1 MDNGTIDRLAQS
13 IDAEEVAGLALELGQ
28 IESPCGGELPVAE
41 RVHEWL
47 TEQGFRP
54 RMVGLLEDRPS
65 VLARVPGAGTGRTIV
80 FNAHMDTA
88 IGRDDVLVYRDPSA
102 PKYVSAWREGD
113 VLVGNGVV
121 NDKGPLAAFLVAA
134 ATIQRSGIRPAG
146 DIVLTAVPGEISLE
160 PVDELTGP
168 AHLGK
173 DIGTRFVVA
182 HGGVGDA
189 ALVAEATG
197 NTIGWV
203 EAGKAFFR
211 ITVFGEEPLYTPF
224 TPAEAELRS
233 HPNAIVRSAVA
244 IEALNA
250 WSTEYA
256 RRRYDCE
263 GGTVQ
268 GRANIGAIRGG
279 RPDKMTK
286 SAQLTHLYLDVRL
299 LPGASPIKIQRELT
313 RALSDVGLP
322 HEIELTTYRRGWEAH
337 GIEDLAAAVRAAH
350 IAEVGSEP
358 ERPAAPV
365 TSMWRDTNPF
375 NEAGIPALMYG
386 PSASTGG
393 GNFTVEVEQLALAAR
408 VYARAALGYCGVD

>member
-1 MDNGTIDRLAQS
+1 MGSETIDRLAAS
-13 IDAEEVAGLALELGQ
+13 IDAEEVAALALELGQ

-65 VLARVPGAGTGRTIV
+65 VLARVPGTGSGRTMV

-88 IGRDDVLVYRDPSA
+88 IGRDDFLVYRDPSA
-102 PKYVSAWREGD
+102 PKYVSAWREGE

-134 ATIQRSGIRPAG
+134 ATIRRSGIQPAG

-160 PVDELTGP
+160 PVDEMTGP

-173 DIGTRFVVA
+173 DIGTRFVIA

-211 ITVFGEEPLYTPF
+211 ITVLGEEPLYTPF
-224 TPAEAELRS
+224 TPAASEART
-233 HPNAIVRSAVA
+233 HPNAIVRAAVA
-244 IEALNA
+244 IEALNV
-250 WSTEYA
+250 WSAEYA
-256 RRRYDCE
+256 LRSYDCE

-286 SAQLTHLYLDVRL
+286 SPQLTHLYLDVRL
-299 LPGASPIKIQRELT
+299 LPGASPIEVQRSLEQ
-313 RALSDVGLP
+313 AMCNAGVP
-322 HEIELTTYRRGWEAH
+322 HEIELTTYRRGWEAE
-337 GIEDLAAAVRAAH
+337 GIEELAEAVRVAH
-350 IAEVGSEP
+350 VAEVGSEP
-358 ERPAAPV
+358 ARPATPV

-408 VYARAALGYCGVD
+408 VYARTALGYCGIG

>member
-1 MDNGTIDRLAQS
+1 MDQGQVDRVIDA
-13 IDAEEVAGLALELGQ
+13 IDAEEVAELALELGQ

-41 RVHEWL
+41 HVHEWL
-47 TEQGFRP
+47 TANGFAP

-65 VLARVPGAGTGRTIV
+65 VLARVHGSGTGRTVV

-88 IGRDDVLVYRDPSA
+88 VGRDDVLVYRTPDD

-173 DIGTRFVVA
+173 DVGTRFVVA
-182 HGGVGDA
+182 HGAVGDGA
-189 ALVAEATG
+189 IVAEATG

-211 ITVFGEEPLYTPF
+211 ITVFGNEPLYTPF
-224 TPAEAELRS
+224 APATADPRE
-233 HPNAIVRSAVA
+233 HPNAIVRASIA
-244 IEALNA
+244 IQALNEWA
-250 WSTEYA
+250 GRYA
-256 RRRYDCE
+256 SRTYECE

-279 RPDKMTK
+279 RPDKITK
-286 SAQLTHLYLDVRL
+286 TAGLTHLYLDVRL
-299 LPGASPIKIQRELT
+299 LPGASAMEVQRDLRNALDDTGVPYEL
-313 RALSDVGLP
+313 
-322 HEIELTTYRRGWEAH
+322 ELTTYRRGWEAS
-337 GIEDLAAAVRAAH
+337 GIGDLVAAVREAH

-393 GNFTVEVEQLALAAR
+393 GNFTVEVDQLALAAR
-408 VYARAALGYCGVD
+408 VYARAALAYCGVG

>member
-1 MDNGTIDRLAQS
+1 MDHTTVDRVAAS
-13 IDAEEVAGLALELGQ
+13 IDAEEIADLALELGQ

-47 TEQGFRP
+47 TENGFRP
-54 RMVGLLEDRPS
+54 RMVGLVEDRPS
-65 VLARVPGAGTGRTIV
+65 VLARVPGSGTGRTIV

-88 IGRDDVLVYRDPSA
+88 IGRDDVLVYRDPSQ

-113 VLVGNGVV
+113 LLVGNGVV

-134 ATIQRSGIRPAG
+134 ATIKRSGVVPAG

-160 PVDELTGP
+160 PVDEFTGP

-173 DIGTRFVVA
+173 DIGTRFVIA

-211 ITVFGEEPLYTPF
+211 ITIFGDEPLYTPF
-224 TPAEAELRS
+224 TPASAEPVD
-233 HPNAIVRSAVA
+233 HPNAIVRASVA
-244 IEALNA
+244 IQALNE
-250 WSTEYA
+250 WSARYA
-256 RRRYDCE
+256 GRRYECD

-268 GRANIGAIRGG
+268 GRANIGAVRGG
-279 RPDKMTK
+279 RPDKITK

-299 LPGASPIKIQRELT
+299 LPGASPIEIQRDIAATLGD
-313 RALSDVGLP
+313 AGVP
-322 HEIELTTYRRGWEAH
+322 HEIELTTYRRGWEAS
-337 GIEDLAAAVRAAH
+337 GIEDLAAVVTEAH
-350 IAEVGSEP
+350 VAEVGTTP

-393 GNFTVEVEQLALAAR
+393 GNFTVEVEQLALASR
-408 VYARAALGYCGVD
+408 IYARTALGYCGLD